1 MEGNSLVRP
10 ILAVL
15 VVAGLLASVFCGCQ
29 PQTTGEIAV
38 KVIVTQNFGNKLM
51 LDELVVVSIGTSA
64 LGALEEVA
72 MVETKYGGGFIEA
85 INGIS
90 SQYSAGAKTKN
101 DWFFFVNGM
110 SANVG
115 AQGYKLH
122 DGDIEHWDFHDWSS
136 QAFIPATIGDFP
148 QPFLG
153 GYKGKILPTII
164 VYDENFQAPTL
175 DLISKLRKLGV
186 ENIRAQFP
194 TGLPSQD
201 KERCNLILLG
211 TEDFSLISELN
222 GNAKLG
228 FYIHFEEGKA
238 VVYDSQG
245 NKTQYES
252 GCGIIQATQ
261 NPWNPKG
268 VGACENVAWMISG
281 TDENQVRNALNAL
294 VNHHEEFRYAYAAVI
309 TGEEVIKVPG

>member
-1 MEGNSLVRP
+1 MVKP

-15 VVAGLLASVFCGCQ
+15 VVAGLFTIALCGCQ
-29 PQTTGEIAV
+29 PQPTSEIAV
-38 KVIVTQNFGNKLM
+38 KVIVTQNFGNELM
-51 LDELVVVSIGTSA
+51 LDEPVIVSTGTNA

-85 INGIS
+85 INGIC
-90 SQYSAGAKTKN
+90 SQYSAGSKAKN
-101 DWFFFVNGM
+101 DWFFYVNGM

-115 AQGYKLH
+115 AREYKLY
-122 DGDIEHWDFHDWSS
+122 DGDIEHWDFHDWSF

-153 GYKGKILPTII
+153 GYKGKTSPTII
-164 VYDENFQAPTL
+164 VYDEKFQAHSM
-175 DLISKLRKLGV
+175 DLMSKLRKLGV
-186 ENIRAQFP
+186 ENICAQVP
-194 TGLPSQD
+194 AELSSQD

-211 TEDFSLISELN
+211 TEDFGLISELN
-222 GNAKLG
+222 GNSKLG
-228 FYIHFEEGKA
+228 LYIYFEDGKA

-252 GCGIIQATQ
+252 DCGIIQATQ

-268 VGACENVAWMISG
+268 TGVCENVVWMISG
-281 TDENQVRNALNAL
+281 TNESQVQNAISAL
-294 VNHHEEFRYAYAAVI
+294 AKNHEGFRYAYAAVV
-309 TGEEVIKVPG
+309 TGEEVIKVPE

>member
-1 MEGNSLVRP
+1 LEGNSLVRP

-115 AQGYKLH
+115 AREYKLH
-122 DGDIEHWDFHDWSS
+122 DGDVEHLDLHDWSFH
-136 QAFIPATIGDFP
+136 AFIPATIGDFP

-153 GYKGKILPTII
+153 GYKGKTLPTII
-164 VYDENFQAPTL
+164 VYDENFQAHSL
-175 DLISKLRKLGV
+175 DLMSKLRKLGV
-186 ENIRAQFP
+186 ENVRAQAA
-194 TGLPSQD
+194 TELPSQD
-201 KERCNLILLG
+201 KGHANLILLG
-211 TEDFSLISELN
+211 TENFVFISELN
-222 GNAKLG
+222 GNSKLG
-228 FYIHFEEGKA
+228 FYIYIEDGKA
-238 VVYDSQG
+238 VVYDSRG

-252 GCGIIQATQ
+252 DCGIIQATQ

-268 VGACENVAWMISG
+268 VGVCENVVWMISG
-281 TDENQVRNALNAL
+281 TNKSQVRNAINAL
-294 VNHHEEFRYAYAAVI
+294 ATHHEEFRYAYAAVV
-309 TGEEVIKVPG
+309 TGDEVIKVPG